1 MLLHRERDSLGFRDR
16 DTSGH
21 LRDPYLRREHLSY
34 RSTLADPSM
43 LDMGPRRP
51 SLSALDDDFLF
62 GRDRLGLN
70 SDFLA
75 TRHGLE
81 PRETE
86 FRDPYRTSRDY
97 FPGDSATLYIQ
108 GIPENCTRRELSH
121 IFRPLI
127 GFKQLRLVKKND
139 RTMCFVEFT
148 NKRDAAAA
156 MDALEGYKMD
166 ETDENS
172 PSLQIQFSRA
182 PPKKESS
189 FTSRSYKP
197 ERSRLPWL

>member
-1 MLLHRERDSLGFRDR
+1 MEEGYLSRYATQDR
-16 DTSGH
+16 DTH
-21 LRDPYLRREHLSY
+21 NRP
-34 RSTLADPSM
+34 RS
-43 LDMGPRRP
+43 
-51 SLSALDDDFLF
+51 
-62 GRDRLGLN
+62 
-70 SDFLA
+70 
-75 TRHGLE
+75 
-81 PRETE
+81 
-86 FRDPYRTSRDY
+86 DY
-97 FPGDSATLYIQ
+97 D
-108 GIPENCTRRELSH
+108 